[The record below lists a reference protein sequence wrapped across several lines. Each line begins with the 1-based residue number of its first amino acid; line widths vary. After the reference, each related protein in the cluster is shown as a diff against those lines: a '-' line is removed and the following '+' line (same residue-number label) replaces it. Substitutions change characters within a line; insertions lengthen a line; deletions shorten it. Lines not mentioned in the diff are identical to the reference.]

1 MTCADPRGKLWMS
14 LGYDQNGFEEGAIEG
29 FWQEVQDVG
38 KEVLLKTKIPGLA
51 LDPIA

>member
-29 FWQEVQDVG
+29 FWQEVQDVA
-38 KEVLLKTKIPGLA
+38 KEVLL
-51 LDPIA
+51 